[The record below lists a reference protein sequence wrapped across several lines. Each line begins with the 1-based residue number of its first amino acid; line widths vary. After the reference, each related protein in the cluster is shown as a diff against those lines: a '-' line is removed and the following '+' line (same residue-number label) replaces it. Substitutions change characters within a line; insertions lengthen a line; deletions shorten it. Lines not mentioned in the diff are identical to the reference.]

1 MKIKAF
7 VVIDTNV
14 LVSAMLSNSKAP
26 FSVLE
31 LVEKGNLIPI
41 FDKRMLNEH
50 YEVFHY
56 DKFKDP
62 RHLITDEMLRNTIY
76 TLVKNGIFINDVDT
90 IKQELYD
97 IMPDKDDI
105 PFFEVKESSQ
115 EFESMLVTGNT
126 DDYPIPND
134 SCIVTAKELLVILQQ
149 MERFIQRDYEYEEVI
164 DKLIKSNLESSK
176 YTSGDELL
184 NDVFEDIPTK
194 TIRRS
199 YFDDIEL

>member
-1 MKIKAF
+1 MRIKAF

-41 FDKRMLNEH
+41 FDRRMLKEH

-76 TLVKNGIFINDVDT
+76 TLVKNGIFINDVET

-134 SCIVTAKELLVILQQ
+134 SYIVTAKELLVILQQ
-149 MERFIQRDYEYEEVI
+149 MERFIQRDYKYEEVI
-164 DKLIKSNLESSK
+164 NNLIKTNLEGTK
-176 YTSGDELL
+176 YTSGDDLL
-184 NDVFEDIPTK
+184 NDIFEDIPTK

-199 YFDDIEL
+199 YFEDIEL

>member
-7 VVIDTNV
+7 VIIDTNV

-26 FSVLE
+26 FEVLE

-41 FDKRMLNEH
+41 FDKRMLKEH

-62 RHLITDEMLRNTIY
+62 RHLITDEMLQNIIY
-76 TLVKNGIFINDVDT
+76 TLVKNGIFINDVET

-97 IMPDKDDI
+97 IIPDKDDI

-134 SCIVTAKELLVILQQ
+134 ACIVTPKELLVILQQ
-149 MERFIQRDYEYEEVI
+149 MERFIQRDFEYEKVI
-164 DKLIKSNLESSK
+164 SKLIETNLDDSK

-184 NDVFEDIPTK
+184 NDIFEDIPTK
-194 TIRRS
+194 IIRRS
-199 YFDDIEL
+199 YFEDIEL

>member
-14 LVSAMLSNSKAP
+14 LVSAMLSNSSAP
-26 FSVLE
+26 YGVLE

-41 FDKRMLNEH
+41 FDKRMLKEH
-50 YEVFHY
+50 YEVFRY

-62 RHLITDEMLRNTIY
+62 RHLITDEMLQNTIY
-76 TLVKNGIFINDVDT
+76 TLVKNGIFINDVET
-90 IKQELYD
+90 IKQEFYD

-134 SCIVTAKELLVILQQ
+134 GCIVTAKELLVILRQ
-149 MERFIQRDYEYEEVI
+149 MERFVQKDFEYEQII
-164 DKLIKSNLESSK
+164 DNLIKTNLEKPK

-184 NDVFEDIPTK
+184 SEIFSDIPK
-194 TIRRS
+194 KVINRS
-199 YFDDIEL
+199 YFDDIDR

>member
-1 MKIKAF
+1 
-7 VVIDTNV
+7 
-14 LVSAMLSNSKAP
+14 MLSNSKAP
-26 FSVLE
+26 FGVLE
-31 LVEKGNLIPI
+31 LVEKENLIPI
-41 FDKRMLNEH
+41 FDKRMLKEY

-62 RHLITDEMLRNTIY
+62 RHLITDEMLRNTLY
-76 TLVKNGIFINDVDT
+76 TLVKNGIFINDVKT

-134 SCIVTAKELLVILQQ
+134 ACIVTAKELLVILQQ
-149 MERFIQRDYEYEEVI
+149 MERFIQRDFEYEEVI
-164 DKLIKSNLESSK
+164 DKLIKTNLEGAK

-194 TIRRS
+194 AIRES
-199 YFDDIEL
+199 YFEDIEL